1 MRPDLADE
9 LAPSADGDNS
19 PFIQGNNDGD
29 AVFPSSPPNA
39 AASAISAATKKQN
52 DDIECI
58 SGCKDTDQS
67 CRARCLGVPGVAAR
81 KTPRKQDISG
91 NLPLNWRKHS
101 VAKETGLQ
109 NSASVLQFS
118 PMLLVLSCLEA
129 KHADAV
135 QLHRSSH
142 DSIMSCLGD
151 CATSKCRDDCFLNDM
166 SDEEIVRRTQRC
178 TESCKDE
185 PEELV
190 QMCIQKCSY
199 YLMDPVGHDLDEQ
212 SITDSRGLLPD
223 TPHVRTRIRLIGPD
237 GLPII
242 STVEDAA
249 ETATPTN
256 SEDSANTTSSTW
268 TPVYRVHIISGAGE
282 RLYIWWGYYLVLV
295 ICLVLHLE

>member
-1 MRPDLADE
+1 
-9 LAPSADGDNS
+9 
-19 PFIQGNNDGD
+19 
-29 AVFPSSPPNA
+29 
-39 AASAISAATKKQN
+39 
-52 DDIECI
+52 
-58 SGCKDTDQS
+58 
-67 CRARCLGVPGVAAR
+67 
-81 KTPRKQDISG
+81 
-91 NLPLNWRKHS
+91 
-101 VAKETGLQ
+101 
-109 NSASVLQFS
+109 
-118 PMLLVLSCLEA
+118 
-129 KHADAV
+129 
-135 QLHRSSH
+135 
-142 DSIMSCLGD
+142 MSCLGD